1 MMKSWKSKWKSQLDG
16 IIPEFNDEVKNYPL
30 AESNV
35 ENDNRSLFER
45 FNAWV
50 RAHKRRFF
58 GGVATFIAC
67 VLALCFI
74 LPSVFNAGSEF
85 AVVLEVNPKV
95 ALSTD
100 KKGKVVSVIALNC
113 DADVI
118 LSDEERTQEMLGEK
132 VENAASVFI
141 DYAAKLGYLD
151 LSEQSAVKV
160 SGFGNDKLLDCV
172 TTSLEKYFCN
182 KGGYFAVV
190 KETLD
195 KRSFCSQIGI
205 ESTESA
211 TATIKKLKSFN
222 KLYSKRENGSVSELY
237 ASVVTENE
245 VYESLKQYLND
256 YYDLLI
262 DINKLNESII
272 NHKDN
277 PAKLTTGSYWI
288 LNSIYSKN
296 ITGELKI
303 LYEEMTEKLDLCES
317 KYGKCLDSTFDLG
330 VAIDFAKLKKD
341 VVNSKFVE
349 NIVTFVQELKSNG
362 LNLSIIENLAEIPNS
377 IEEYISKINDYYSA
391 RIDRFIKAYQVDRQ
405 KIENADYTAY
415 KNGLIEKYGSL
426 NAYWNYLKNI

>member
-16 IIPEFNDEVKNYPL
+16 IIPELNDEVKNYPL

-35 ENDNRSLFER
+35 EKNKHSLFER
-45 FNAWV
+45 FNAWI

-58 GGVATFIAC
+58 GGAATLLAC

-95 ALSTD
+95 AFSTD

-118 LSDEERTQEMLGEK
+118 LSDEKRTQEMLGKK

-160 SGFGNDKLLDCV
+160 SGFGNDKFLDGV

-211 TATIKKLKSFN
+211 TATIRKLKSFN
-222 KLYSKRENGSVSELY
+222 KLYSERESGSVGELY

-262 DINKLNESII
+262 DINNLNESII
-272 NHKDN
+272 NHIDN

-303 LYEEMTEKLDLCES
+303 LYDEMTEKLDLCKD
-317 KYGKCLDSTFDLG
+317 KYGKSINEFNLDAAIWFAG
-330 VAIDFAKLKKD
+330 VKKD
-341 VVNSKFVE
+341 IVNSSIVE
-349 NIVTFVQELKSNG
+349 NMVTFVQELKNNG
-362 LNLSIIENLAEIPNS
+362 LNLSIIENIAEIPNS

-391 RIDRFIKAYQVDRQ
+391 RIDRFVKAYQADRQ

-415 KNGLIEKYGSL
+415 INSLIKKYGSL
-426 NAYWNYLKNI
+426 NAYWNDLKNI